1 MGEIQSSKFI
11 SVTFFFIILLFLTIT
26 LIFFFISDRIFKL
39 NLDDT
44 YQRIVSDSQCREML
58 DWH

>member
-11 SVTFFFIILLFLTIT
+11 SVTFFFIILLFPTIT
-26 LIFFFISDRIFKL
+26 LIFFFISDRIFTL

-58 DWH
+58 D

>member
-11 SVTFFFIILLFLTIT
+11 SVTFFFIILLFFTIT

-58 DWH
+58 D